1 MILVAKK
8 TIPISTGLVAR
19 ASSLT
24 LGSTL
29 RDSPTPTEQYLHTLQ
44 DSPPSAQDARLT
56 LAHSRRQI
64 NQRCEGGITKLFVS
78 RAGGEKGTG
87 DKRSHFARRKRT
99 MRAATRQYCGPNLTL
114 DANYN
119 LTAPPCI
126 SALLLRLTS
135 TPSEVKA

>member
-8 TIPISTGLVAR
+8 TIPISTSLVAR

-99 MRAATRQYCGPNLTL
+99 VRAATRQYRGPKLTTTSL
-114 DANYN
+114 RRLASTPYF
-119 LTAPPCI
+119 C
-126 SALLLRLTS
+126 ALLLRLQKS
-135 TPSEVKA
+135 RRKYDL